1 MDLKILAHRGFS
13 SSYPENTMLAFEE
26 AVKAG
31 AHGLELDVQLCKD
44 DRLVVFHDERLD
56 RITNVKGLVKDYTL
70 KELREMDVG
79 SHFNPE
85 FKGLRMPSL
94 EEVLHLV
101 KQEDLFLNIELKNGI
116 LPYPGLEEKV
126 IKEIEEF
133 GLREQV
139 VISTFNHQSLLKI
152 SKIDSSIK
160 TGVLYFARMVHPA
173 SYALSIGASSLH
185 PYYLAIDD
193 HLLEDV
199 REKGLSIITYPVNQ
213 LEDMKRMLAYKVDAV
228 ITDYPD
234 RLAYLLEEEV

>member
-1 MDLKILAHRGFS
+1 
-13 SSYPENTMLAFEE
+13 MLAFEE

-31 AHGLELDVQLCKD
+31 AHGLELDVQLSKD
-44 DRLVVFHDERLD
+44 ERLVVFHDERLD
-56 RITNVKGLVKDYTL
+56 RITSVKGLLKDHTFREL
-70 KELREMDVG
+70 KEMDVG
-79 SHFNPE
+79 SFFKPE
-85 FKGLRMPSL
+85 FQGLRMPSL
-94 EEVLHLV
+94 KEVLHLV

-126 IKEIEEF
+126 IKEVEEF
-133 GLREQV
+133 GLRERV

-152 SKIDSSIK
+152 SNLNSSIK

-185 PYYLAIDD
+185 PYYLAMDN
-193 HLLEDV
+193 HLIKDA

-234 RLAYLLEEEV
+234 RLASLLMEET